1 MMTILTLYPTGYPED
16 SYEHQ
21 SYTRPEKALEEAL
34 AELGIEMQ
42 GFSPRMVGET
52 LAGWDGKVISADVR
66 VVN

>member
-52 LAGWDGKVISADVR
+52 LAVS
-66 VVN
+66 